1 MTNTEDRGKSKGPL
15 NTIGHAIGVSIQRVD
30 WVIARFEKLV
40 LSYGVLIMAVNSM
53 ANVIG
58 RFGFGRSIYFSNE
71 LNAFLMVLITFMGL
85 GYAARQGRHIRMSAI
100 YDQLPDIG
108 RKILMILISL
118 ITAAVMLVLAY
129 YAGSYVHRLWEL
141 EKVTSSLRFPMWI
154 MYLWVPLGF
163 VIAGIQYLLTA
174 WQNLRSSEVYISYE
188 FIDSYGESDETTI

>member
-1 MTNTEDRGKSKGPL
+1 MTDPEHPGGSNNPLKTIGRAFGAAIYGLDRG
-15 NTIGHAIGVSIQRVD
+15 IAHFEAI
-30 WVIARFEKLV
+30 V

-53 ANVIG
+53 ANVVG
-58 RFGFGRSIYFSNE
+58 RFVFGRRIYFSNE

-85 GYAARQGRHIRMSAI
+85 GYAARRGRHIRMSAI

-108 RKILMILISL
+108 RKILMIIISL
-118 ITAAVMLVLAY
+118 ITAAVMFVLAY

-174 WQNLRSSEVYISYE
+174 YQNLRSSEVYISYE
-188 FIDSYGESDETTI
+188 FIDSYGESDEIKG

>member
-1 MTNTEDRGKSKGPL
+1 MTDTQDSGNSKGPL
-15 NTIGHAIGVSIQRVD
+15 KTIGQVIGSSIRGLD
-30 WVIARFEKLV
+30 YGIAHFERIV
-40 LSYGVLIMAVNSM
+40 LSYGVLIMAINSM

-85 GYAARQGRHIRMSAI
+85 GYAARRGRHIRMSAI
-100 YDQLPDIG
+100 YDQLPDTG
-108 RKILMILISL
+108 RKILMIVISL
-118 ITAAVMLVLAY
+118 VTAAVMFVLAY

-188 FIDSYGESDETTI
+188 FIDSYGESDETKV

>member
-1 MTNTEDRGKSKGPL
+1 MTNTDASGKNKGPL
-15 NTIGHAIGVSIQRVD
+15 STVGHAIGASIRGLD
-30 WVIARFEKLV
+30 NAIARFEKFV
-40 LSYGVLIMAVNSM
+40 LAYGVLIMAINSM

-58 RFGFGRSIYFSNE
+58 RFGFGRSVYFANE

-108 RKILMILISL
+108 RKILMVVISL
-118 ITAAVMLVLAY
+118 VTAAVMLVLAY
-129 YAGSYVHRLWEL
+129 YATSYVHRLYEL
-141 EKVTSSLRFPMWI
+141 EKVTASLRFPMWI

-174 WQNLRSSEVYISYE
+174 YQNLRSSEVYISYE

>member
-1 MTNTEDRGKSKGPL
+1 MTNTKDSGRDKGPL
-15 NTIGHAIGVSIQRVD
+15 ASIGHALATSIRGLD
-30 WVIARFEKLV
+30 TAIARFEKFV
-40 LSYGVLIMAVNSM
+40 LAYGVLIMAINSM

-71 LNAFLMVLITFMGL
+71 LNSFLMVLITFMGL

-108 RKILMILISL
+108 RKILMIIISL
-118 ITAAVMLVLAY
+118 LTAAVMFVLAY

-174 WQNLRSSEVYISYE
+174 YQNLRSSEVYISYE